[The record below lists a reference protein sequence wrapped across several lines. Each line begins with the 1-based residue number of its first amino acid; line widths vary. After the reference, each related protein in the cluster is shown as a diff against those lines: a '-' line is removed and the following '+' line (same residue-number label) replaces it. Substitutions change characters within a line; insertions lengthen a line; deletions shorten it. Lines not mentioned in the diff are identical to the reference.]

1 VPDRASNPEVR
12 RRILEAARKL
22 FLEQGFEAANLDE
35 VAQRA
40 SVAKGTI
47 YRYFE
52 NKAELYVEVLVWNAD
67 AFVARMRQTLDESLS
82 PADQI
87 LETGRF
93 YVRHYAEHP
102 EYFRIFWAVDN
113 QRMIGELPEPL
124 LDAVWDIWKRCLA
137 IAVEIIERGVKEGA
151 FLAGDPWQT
160 ATLLWVLANGL
171 IQSESDPHRR
181 ELRGSSLEELVDHA
195 FALVV
200 RGMSTQVPG

>member
-12 RRILEAARKL
+12 KRILEAARKL
-22 FLEQGFEAANLDE
+22 FLEQGFEVANLDE

-52 NKAELYVEVLVWNAD
+52 NKADLYVEVLVSNAD
-67 AFVARMRQTLDESLS
+67 AFVARMRQTLDDSLS

-102 EYFRIFWAVDN
+102 EYFRIFWAVEN

-124 LDAVWDIWKRCLA
+124 LVDVWDIWKRCLA
-137 IAVEIIERGVKEGA
+137 IVVEVIERGVKEGSFRPA
-151 FLAGDPWQT
+151 DPWQT
-160 ATLLWVLANGL
+160 ASLLWVVANGL
-171 IQSESDPHRR
+171 IQSEGDPNRR
-181 ELRGSSLEELVDHA
+181 ELRGSSLEELVDDA

-200 RGMSTQVPG
+200 RGMSVQVAD